1 MRACWRESRSQ
12 WAAIGVFWD
21 KSMVDERILAH
32 EPVALISPQREQ
44 RVTNNEQAKVAAY
57 TVGFSSRSTTAAIN
71 PARQSGWGSLAAAAS
86 ISPRVRL

>member
-1 MRACWRESRSQ
+1 MHVGENLRSQ

-21 KSMVDERILAH
+21 KSMVDERIVAH
-32 EPVALISPQREQ
+32 EPVALISQQRRHQ
-44 RVTNNEQAKVAAY
+44 RVTSNEQAKVAAY

-86 ISPRVRL
+86 ISPRMRL